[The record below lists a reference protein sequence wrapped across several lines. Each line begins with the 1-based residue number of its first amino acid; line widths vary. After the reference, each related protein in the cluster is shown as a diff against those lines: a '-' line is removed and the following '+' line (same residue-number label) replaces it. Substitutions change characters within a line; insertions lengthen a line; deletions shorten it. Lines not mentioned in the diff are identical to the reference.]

1 MFSQNMQIWEM
12 MLSVVAS
19 YCEHFKILATLRYD
33 CQSAHTIVFLE
44 EDMYICMVSPS
55 DRYTHD
61 DVAFIHLFSFVS

>member
-1 MFSQNMQIWEM
+1 
-12 MLSVVAS
+12 VAS